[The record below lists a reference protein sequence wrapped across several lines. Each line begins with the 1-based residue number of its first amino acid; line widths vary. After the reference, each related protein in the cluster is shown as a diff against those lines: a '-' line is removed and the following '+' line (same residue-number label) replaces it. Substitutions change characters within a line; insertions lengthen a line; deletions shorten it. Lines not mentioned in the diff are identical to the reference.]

1 MKKVICAIA
10 AFAMVGGV
18 ASIASAG
25 NVDMSGSA
33 RTRLYYTDQGDHGE
47 THWSSRV
54 RVKIDAKTENGAYI
68 KSRLRMADANWN
80 GTKNTRDK
88 GEGSNLYADYAVMGV
103 KKGNLTLQGGLTVTE
118 FSKFFNWDGRSD
130 RFLVKYQDDSFV
142 AVFTYDMIR
151 DDVGGIDVADD
162 DMVGYGLTF
171 KSTLQEGFNLGARAV
186 YKNDEAADGPSG
198 FVGSIY
204 GDLNVAGQDIWAEF
218 AYKDSDFVPGE
229 DNGMGMYAAWTGNFG
244 TVTPTVTLGYLWAG
258 YIADDDFGWIMIGG
272 ASAIT
277 PDGFYSQVGMYGDT
291 TMLAVDTSV
300 AISEQLSARGVF
312 AYLDIDPA
320 AGSSL
325 NPWELSGSLDYNLTS
340 DAVLSLVAGYLD
352 TDNSGTQDDVFS
364 SAVTLEV
371 FF

>member
-18 ASIASAG
+18 ASVASAG

-54 RVKIDAKTENGAYI
+54 RVKIDAKTENGAYM
-68 KSRLRMADANWN
+68 KSRLRLADANWD
-80 GTKNTRDK
+80 GTRDTRAK

-103 KKGNLTLQGGLTVTE
+103 KMGKVTLQGGLTVTE

-142 AVFTYDMIR
+142 AVFTYDMLR
-151 DDVGGIDVADD
+151 DDVGGITVSDD

-186 YKNDEAADGPSG
+186 YKNDEAASGPSG

-244 TVTPTVTLGYLWAG
+244 TVAPTVSLGYVWDG
-258 YIADDDFGWIMIGG
+258 YVADDDYGWIMIGG

-277 PDGFYSQVGMYGDT
+277 AYNQVGMGGDT
-291 TMLAVDTSV
+291 TYIAADTTV

-312 AYLDIDPA
+312 VYMDVDPA

-340 DAVLSLVAGYLD
+340 DAVLSLVAGYLN
-352 TDNSGTQDDVFS
+352 TDYDGPVAEYDDVFS

-371 FF
+371 FY